1 MGTQAIGFIGAG
13 QLGEPMVKRLLDGGQ
28 EVLVYARRS
37 DVRDRLISLGAT
49 VAGSVAEVAQRSDL
63 LISCLFSDSQ
73 LRQVALGPDGLMA
86 QAKAGAV
93 FVSHTTGN
101 LSTLTALRDSD
112 PSAPVVL
119 DAPVSGTAE
128 DILAGT
134 LTVLI
139 GGPHEAID
147 KAIPAL
153 KSYADPIVHTGEFG
167 SALTIKLVN
176 NLLFAANAQL
186 VGAAVELGNS
196 LGVQTPSLL
205 AALQVCS
212 GGSRAAAHIHASADV
227 DTFADAAG
235 PFLAKDIAACAEFA
249 AELNVNPGL
258 LRMVAESGP
267 LPLGGT
273 TG

>member
-1 MGTQAIGFIGAG
+1 MDTQTIGFIGAG
-13 QLGEPMVKRLLDGGQ
+13 QLGEPMVKRLRDSGQ

-37 DVRDRLISLGAT
+37 DVCDRLLSLGAT
-49 VAGSVAEVAQRSDL
+49 VAGSVAELARESDL

-86 QAKAGAV
+86 QAKPGAV
-93 FVSHTTGN
+93 FVSHTTGTV
-101 LSTLTALRDSD
+101 STLTALRDSH
-112 PSAPVVL
+112 PSAPVIL

-139 GGPHEAID
+139 GGPQDAID
-147 KAIPAL
+147 KAIPAVTC
-153 KSYADPIVHTGEFG
+153 YANPVVPTGEFG

-186 VGAAVELGNS
+186 VAAATLLGSS
-196 LGVQTPSLL
+196 LGVETRALL

-212 GGSRAAAHIHASADV
+212 GSSRAAAHIHASADV
-227 DTFADAAG
+227 DAFADAAG
-235 PFLAKDIAACAEFA
+235 PFLSKDIAACSEFA
-249 AELNVNPGL
+249 AELQVQLGL
-258 LRMVAESGP
+258 LGLVAESGP
-267 LPLGGT
+267 LPLRAT